1 MTDEPDFAILLAASY
16 RALVDEL
23 RSAHLGAGLEVRSS
37 FGFVIRAVA
46 AEQPTIN
53 RLAEL
58 LDVTKQAASQLADE
72 VQAAGYLERFE
83 DPADRRR
90 RRLRL
95 TPDGERVRAIALETS
110 AELERYLAAE
120 VGQDALAGCRSALIA
135 LVTRTGAL
143 DDVLARRSRLPGR

>member
-1 MTDEPDFAILLAASY
+1 V
-16 RALVDEL
+16 R
-23 RSAHLGAGLEVRSS
+23 AGLDVRPS

-72 VQAAGYLERFE
+72 VEAAGYVERFD
-83 DPADRRR
+83 DPSDRRR

-95 TPDGERVRAIALETS
+95 TERGEQVRSIALDTS
-110 AELERYLAAE
+110 ESLERQLADELGPDTLAA
-120 VGQDALAGCRSALIA
+120 CRSALIA

-143 DDVLARRSRLPGR
+143 EDVLARRARLPRR